1 MRRRGHFPDEQSAL
15 KVLYLAVKQREKN
28 KGGQPTGRINGWRP
42 ILNVLTLTYGDRLGL
57 N

>member
-15 KVLYLAVKQREKN
+15 KVLYLAAIHKEKN
-28 KGGQPTGRINGWRP
+28 RPNPTGQITGWTA
-42 ILNVLTLTYGDRLGL
+42 IINVLSMTYSDRLGL